1 MLPVRSADCLSYLK
15 SCSMKP
21 TKFNEL
27 FVKGE
32 NAHLVCDLSVPG
44 AGVYE
49 LQNCK
54 KQLHKL

>member
-1 MLPVRSADCLSYLK
+1 
-15 SCSMKP
+15 MKP